1 MVISARSSKEEEN
14 PMNRIRLLAAAG
26 ILCLVGG
33 LVTTTIPASA
43 AVTAPAQTTV
53 VANAA
58 STAYSQVEAQPMSN
72 KTCPVQYTRFRIYN
86 SKCGVIK
93 AYLCFTGNHGNFKT
107 SPRYVSNGCIY
118 RVWIY
123 TAQDEHGEGLCINP
137 HRPTSGL
144 KKTYRSFKV
153 VHNQDECP
161 S

>member
-1 MVISARSSKEEEN
+1 MGAGRVAAWQFAGVNDQALVISVRG
-14 PMNRIRLLAAAG
+14 R
-26 ILCLVGG
+26 G
-33 LVTTTIPASA
+33 LVVITGCGHAG
-43 AVTAPAQTTV
+43 V
-53 VANAA
+53 VNR
-58 STAYSQVEAQPMSN
+58 TR
-72 KTCPVQYTRFRIYN
+72 PVQYTRFRIYN

-144 KKTYRSFKV
+144 KKTYRTFKV

>member
-1 MVISARSSKEEEN
+1 
-14 PMNRIRLLAAAG
+14 MNRMRLLAAVG
-26 ILCLVGG
+26 MLCLVGG
-33 LVTTTIPASA
+33 LATAAIPASA
-43 AVTAPAQTTV
+43 AVAAPAQTTV
-53 VANAA
+53 AANAE
-58 STAYSQVEAQPMSN
+58 STAHLQGQAQPASN

-93 AYLCFTGNHGNFKT
+93 AYLCFTGNNGNFKA

-123 TAQDEHGEGLCINP
+123 TAQDEHGQGLCINP
-137 HRPTSGL
+137 HRPTNGL

-153 VHNQDECP
+153 VHSQDECP